1 MAPPSDPH
9 PLDADVATVAR
20 LVSRGLYLPVV
31 RAASVS
37 DLPAA
42 EGPGRGWHACAD
54 LLSVPGALDGWL
66 VAVTEQLTR
75 THHRPPPPEVP
86 ATYLMGWYLD
96 VVARVGATWFGLV
109 RRVPA
114 IGPEALAV
122 HLSDGGW
129 PDGAALLT
137 QQFRCLPHDPAAGH
151 PDAEV
156 VPDERTLA
164 GVLRADVN
172 AHAADFHAAYRPD
185 VKIGSRQRWGMV
197 DDMLE
202 AAAWAT
208 SNLRADG
215 GADGAPTSTDPDA
228 EALVGP
234 NPTRLR
240 RTCCFAYRLDEALL
254 CTRCPRRT
262 QG

>member
-1 MAPPSDPH
+1 
-9 PLDADVATVAR
+9 VATVAR

-31 RAASVS
+31 RAGSLG
-37 DLPAA
+37 DLPATPGA
-42 EGPGRGWHACAD
+42 GRGWHGCAD

-66 VAVTEQLTR
+66 AAVTAQLAR

-122 HLSDGGW
+122 HLCEGGW
-129 PDGAALLT
+129 PDGAALLSPA
-137 QQFRCLPHDPAAGH
+137 FRCLPHDPAAAH

-156 VPDERTLA
+156 VPDERALA
-164 GVLRADVN
+164 QVLRADVTG
-172 AHAADFHAAYRPD
+172 HAGAFHTAYRPD

-208 SNLRADG
+208 SRLRSDAGSDG
-215 GADGAPTSTDPDA
+215 TDDGTDADA

-254 CTRCPRRT
+254 CTRCPRRS
-262 QG
+262 